1 MDGSKSSSLRH
12 RAIRQQMLLCFCS
25 RRGRVHKSTKHSDV
39 EGRSRVY
46 VTCGN
51 RDSSKRC
58 IYYQWIDPRWLGE
71 ADVTLTA
78 DAALQDGLS
87 GLHTSLRI

>member
-1 MDGSKSSSLRH
+1 MDGSKSSSLRR

-25 RRGRVHKSTKHSDV
+25 RPGKVHKSKKHFDV
-39 EGRSRVY
+39 EGRSCVY

-71 ADVTLTA
+71 AD
-78 DAALQDGLS
+78 AALQDGLS
-87 GLHTSLRI
+87 GLDTSLRK